1 MNSMNEKVIKRS
13 SRILLYRKMY
23 VYVSSVYIEINEM
36 EKVNLILNRLHFSEQ
51 FYVFSIPFQIRLA
64 FNVCRLNCCVKSRY
78 IFLCNFNSFLY

>member
-36 EKVNLILNRLHFSEQ
+36 EKVNLILNRLHSLNSFMSFLFMPFSE
-51 FYVFSIPFQIRLA
+51 FTLFFA
-64 FNVCRLNCCVKSRY
+64 FNVYVD
-78 IFLCNFNSFLY
+78 